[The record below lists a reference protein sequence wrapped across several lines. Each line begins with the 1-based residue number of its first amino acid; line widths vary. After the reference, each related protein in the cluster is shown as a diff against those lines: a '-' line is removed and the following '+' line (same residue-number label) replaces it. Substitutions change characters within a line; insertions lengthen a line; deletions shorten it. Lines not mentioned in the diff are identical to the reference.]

1 MQAAQRLRLT
11 VDLINETVGDAISDM
26 LLVET
31 ILLDNG
37 WDVQQ
42 WLSSYNDL
50 PNCLRKV
57 KVSDRRLITTTDAE
71 RVCVTPEGL
80 QAAIDQTVSKYPAG
94 RSFVRSSGT
103 EDVVRVY
110 AEAATEAVC
119 FNSLYLTE
127 EKQVIILY
135 VFLSNRTGCQT
146 FSCRSG
152 AARAPIGW
160 WRWS

>member
-57 KVSDRRLITTTDAE
+57 KVADRRLITTTDAE

-119 FNSLYLTE
+119 LILYVT
-127 EKQVIILY
+127 VIRGIYVY
-135 VFLSNRTGCQT
+135 VFLSNRTGCKT

-152 AARAPIGW
+152 VARAQIGW

>member
-31 ILLDNG
+31 ILQERG

-57 KVSDRRLITTTDAE
+57 KVADRRRITTTDAE
-71 RVCVTPEGL
+71 RVCVTPDGL
-80 QAAIDQTVSKYPAG
+80 QAAIDQAVAKYPAG

-110 AEAATEAVC
+110 AEAATEADVKR
-119 FNSLYLTE
+119 LAAEVELLVYQLADGVGPE
-127 EKQVIILY
+127 PHG
-135 VFLSNRTGCQT
+135 LSNGLIN
-146 FSCRSG
+146 SH
-152 AARAPIGW
+152 I
-160 WRWS
+160 